1 MYPINTFS
9 LLHKEQVMKKLTD
22 FKTLVPFLDAL
33 PIPPRK
39 QPHQEHEHEI
49 HPLRISMRP
58 AQIRLHAELPPTS
71 LWTYEGSFPGPVID
85 VRRGQN
91 VVVEWKND
99 LQDAPLPFAT
109 ALADDPPEGENSA
122 QNVPGSNGASAE
134 DGVEDIKP
142 WTVVHLHGAKVH
154 PDSDGWTDNML
165 MSGQSKL
172 ATYPNDQ
179 AGCMLWYH
187 DHGMNITRYNVFSGL
202 AGAWIIRDEED
213 DALPRELR
221 EREIPL
227 VICDRNLETDADGNL
242 TGQLLHKIEQSTR
255 EFFGPYTLVN
265 GKIWPYLDVQ
275 ARPYRFRV
283 LNNSNSRFY
292 SLVLL
297 VDEEEDSLQQ
307 GTPTN
312 DAMMQIGTEMGL
324 LGAPVTFA
332 ADEGLTLAPAERADI
347 LIDFSRFRGKRVRLV
362 NIAGAPFHSP
372 DFIIDPPG
380 AADLEKRVPF
390 PNVMQFRV
398 EEEHTHDSFETLEL
412 PVPLSPSFVRLSHDM
427 PHSAHRWVAL
437 VEDGDAHMLTLRELL
452 PVHDDYAGPV
462 IEVQDGD
469 NGLKR
474 FRVAAHDFPDTVNF
488 FVAEGA
494 TEVWKFINLS
504 EDVHPVHVHLVRF
517 QAISRQA
524 VENADAVDIS
534 SDSTASDAPLVINPE
549 PLPITPS
556 EQGWKDTIR
565 VNPGEVVSIMATFE
579 GFFGRFMY
587 HCHMVEHE
595 DSDMM
600 RPFVVL
606 PALVA
611 KHMTEMNGSAHSH
624 GM

>member
-1 MYPINTFS
+1 
-9 LLHKEQVMKKLTD
+9 MKKLTG

-39 QPHQEHEHEI
+39 RPHNHDAEEI
-49 HPLRISMRP
+49 RPLRITMKP
-58 AQIRLHAELPPTS
+58 AQISLHAELPPTR

-85 VRRGQN
+85 VRRGQK
-91 VVVEWKND
+91 VVVEWINE
-99 LQDAPLPFAT
+99 LQDEPLPFAT
-109 ALADDPPEGENSA
+109 ALADDPPEGQPST
-122 QNVPGSNGASAE
+122 QNIPGSNGAPAE
-134 DGVEDIKP
+134 DGVDVIKP

-165 MSGQSKL
+165 KSGQSKL

-221 EREIPL
+221 EHEIPL
-227 VICDRNLETDADGNL
+227 VICDRNLQTDADGNL
-242 TGQLLHKIEQSTR
+242 TGQLLHKIEQNTR
-255 EFFGPYTLVN
+255 EFFGPYTMVN
-265 GKIWPYLDVQ
+265 GKIWPYLDVE

-297 VDEEEDSLQQ
+297 AEADDPGQP
-307 GTPTN
+307 GTAVN

-324 LGAPVTFA
+324 LAEPISFSVN
-332 ADEGLTLAPAERADI
+332 EGLTLAPAERADI

-380 AADLEKRVPF
+380 TVDLDKRVPF
-390 PNVMQFRV
+390 PEVMQFRIA
-398 EEEHTHDSFETLEL
+398 EENTHSSFDTLKL
-412 PVPLSPSFVRLSHDM
+412 PVPLSPSFVRLSHAM

-437 VEDGDAHMLTLRELL
+437 VEDGDAHMLTLRELI
-452 PVHDDYAGPV
+452 PVADTYSGPI
-462 IEVQDGD
+462 IEIQDGN
-469 NGLKR
+469 NGIKR

-504 EDVHPVHVHLVRF
+504 EDVHPIHIHLVRF
-517 QAISRQA
+517 QAITRQA
-524 VENADAVDIS
+524 VDNTHAVDIS
-534 SDSTASDAPLVINPE
+534 TDSTASGNPLVINPDA
-549 PLPITPS
+549 LPISPS

-565 VNPGEVVSIMATFE
+565 VNPGEVVGIMATFE

-606 PALVA
+606 PEPVA
-611 KHMTEMNGSAHSH
+611 AHMTAMNGGGGHSH